1 MLEHD
6 SITIRVGFVITT
18 LAGEFHFSLL
28 VQTEVDDNV
37 LRCWRLYNDLSRF
50 GIKRRK

>member
-18 LAGEFHFSLL
+18 LVGEFHFSLL
-28 VQTEVDDNV
+28 VQTDLDDNV
-37 LRCWRLYNDLSRF
+37 LWCWKLYDVLGRF
-50 GIKRRK
+50 GIKRRE